1 MSFSAALL
9 VIQGADQGQRFELDQ
24 SDTGLGRGFG
34 NRIRLSDTEA
44 SRFHARVVCR
54 DHQHVLLDLGSSN
67 GTYVNG
73 LPIRERVLAH
83 GDEIQTG
90 RTVLRFLVT
99 EASPGDLAGRVVLGE
114 GAEVQRPDQIV
125 GAAETGDSLAQAS
138 QSVTSLQVLYRIA
151 EEAMR
156 PATSLDTLLGR
167 ILELALEATRAD
179 RGCVLLRPVGG
190 GPLRPAAFVDRREAN
205 PTPGTMPVSR
215 SIVDHVLK
223 SRQGVR
229 TSDALRDSRFAAA
242 ESVLT
247 AGIRE
252 AICVPMQGRHDLQ
265 GVLYLDITTPPDRV
279 VLEGRPAPRLTED
292 LLRLMVAVGRQA
304 ALAVED
310 HHYQQAL
317 VKSERLAAVGQTTA
331 ILSHHIKNILQ
342 GIRGGSYLI
351 DMGLNRHEEELVR
364 KGWGIVERNQ
374 ERIYQLVLDLLTLAK
389 ERQPQLLRGSLN
401 ATVAEVCELLQPQA
415 EELGITLAWRPQP
428 NLPEMLF
435 DPEAIHRAVLNLVGN
450 ALDAV
455 RDTSGARVNVA
466 TWLEPQGGLV
476 GIAVEDN
483 GPGIPAELL
492 PQLFNLFESTKG
504 ARGTGIGLAVCQK
517 IAREHGGDIV
527 ARNLPQGGAQL
538 VLEWP
543 LISDDPTAPER
554 KTTV

>member
-1 MSFSAALL
+1 MSASATLL

-24 SDTGLGRGFG
+24 SEAGLGRGFG
-34 NRIRLSDTEA
+34 NRIRLNDGES
-44 SRFHARVVCR
+44 SRFHARVTVR
-54 DHQHVLLDLGSSN
+54 DSRYVLLDLGSSN

-83 GDEIQTG
+83 GDEIQAG
-90 RTVLRFLVT
+90 RTILRFLVNESAT
-99 EASPGDLAGRVVLGE
+99 GDLASRIVLGE
-114 GAEVQRPDQIV
+114 GTEVQRPEEIV
-125 GAAETGDSLAQAS
+125 GAAETGDSLARAS
-138 QSVTSLQVLYRIA
+138 QSVASLQVLYRIA
-151 EEAMR
+151 EEAAR
-156 PATSLDTLLGR
+156 PATSLDALLGR
-167 ILELALEATRAD
+167 ILELALEAARAD

-190 GPLRPAAFVDRREAN
+190 GTLRPAAFADRRGAH
-205 PTPGTMPVSR
+205 PAPGAMPVSR

-229 TSDALRDSRFAAA
+229 TSDARRDSRFAAA

-265 GVLYLDITTPPDRV
+265 GVLYLDITTPPDHV
-279 VLEGRPAPRLTED
+279 VLEDRSLPRLTED

-351 DMGLNRHEEELVR
+351 DRGLNQHQEELVR
-364 KGWGIVERNQ
+364 QGWGIVERNQ

-389 ERQPQLLRGSLN
+389 ERQPQLRTGSLN
-401 ATVAEVCELLQPQA
+401 ATVSEVCELLQPQA
-415 EELGITLAWRPQP
+415 RDSGVTLVWNPQAD
-428 NLPEMLF
+428 LPDMLF

-455 RDTSGARVNVA
+455 RDSGTPRVAVR
-466 TWLEPQGGLV
+466 TRLDLQTGLV
-476 GIAVEDN
+476 AIVVEDN

-517 IAREHGGDIV
+517 IAREHGGEIV
-527 ARNLPQGGAQL
+527 ARNLPEGGAQL

-543 LISDDPTAPER
+543 VIAEDPDLQER
-554 KTTV
+554 RTVT